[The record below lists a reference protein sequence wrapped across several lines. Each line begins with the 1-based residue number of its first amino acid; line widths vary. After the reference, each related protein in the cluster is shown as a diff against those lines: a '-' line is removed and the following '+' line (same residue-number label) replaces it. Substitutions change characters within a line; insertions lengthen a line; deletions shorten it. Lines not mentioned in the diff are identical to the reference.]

1 MQKKYMQP
9 IQIFIV
15 FEKINTKLWLSK
27 KLNINHSLILIP
39 HNWFYA
45 INVFLKKEL
54 FLNNITLIENSAIDT
69 SNYNLNNNINDE
81 FNVINYF
88 YKNNLILLYNY
99 YNYFCKS
106 KITFFIIL
114 NNLSKSVDSIDRLF
128 NNANWLE
135 RETSEMYG
143 INYKWKTDTRKLLL
157 DYSKIEN
164 PMLKEFQCEGNQ
176 DTFYS
181 IFENQVITLK
191 NEVIEL

>member
-9 IQIFIV
+9 IQLFIV
-15 FEKINTKLWLSK
+15 FEKLNTKLWLSK

-39 HNWFYA
+39 QNWFYA

-54 FLNNITLIENSAIDT
+54 FLNNITLVENTAIDI
-69 SNYNLNNNINDE
+69 SNYNLTSNNLENYDLL
-81 FNVINYF
+81 NYF

-99 YNYFCKS
+99 YNYFCKN

-114 NNLSKSVDSIDRLF
+114 NNLSKSIDSIDRLF

-143 INYKWKTDTRKLLL
+143 INYRWKTDTRKLLL

-164 PMLKEFQCEGNQ
+164 PMLKEFQSEGNQ

>member
-9 IQIFIV
+9 IQLFIV
-15 FEKINTKLWLSK
+15 FEKLNTKLWLSK

-39 HNWFYA
+39 QNWFYA

-54 FLNNITLIENSAIDT
+54 FLNNITLVENTAIDI
-69 SNYNLNNNINDE
+69 SNYNLTPNNLENYDLL
-81 FNVINYF
+81 NYF

-99 YNYFCKS
+99 YNYFCKN

-114 NNLSKSVDSIDRLF
+114 NNLSKSIDSIDRLF

-143 INYKWKTDTRKLLL
+143 INYRWKTDTRKLLL

-164 PMLKEFQCEGNQ
+164 PMLKEFQSEGNQ

>member
-9 IQIFIV
+9 IQLFIV

-39 HNWFYA
+39 QNWFYA

-54 FLNNITLIENSAIDT
+54 FLNNISLIENTAIDT
-69 SNYNLNNNINDE
+69 SNYNLNANNYAEHNLL
-81 FNVINYF
+81 NYF
-88 YKNNLILLYNY
+88 YKNNIILLYNY

-106 KITFFIIL
+106 KITFFIVL
-114 NNLSKSVDSIDRLF
+114 NNLVKSIDSVDRLF
-128 NNANWLE
+128 SNANWLE

-164 PMLKEFQCEGNQ
+164 PMLKEFQSEGNQ

-181 IFENQVITLK
+181 IFENQVVTLK

>member
-1 MQKKYMQP
+1 MQP
-9 IQIFIV
+9 LQLFIV
-15 FEKINTKLWLSK
+15 FEKLNTKLWLSK

-39 HNWFYA
+39 QNWFYA

-54 FLNNITLIENSAIDT
+54 FLNNISLIENTAIDLT
-69 SNYNLNNNINDE
+69 NYNLNNSKFDNYDL
-81 FNVINYF
+81 INYF
-88 YKNNLILLYNY
+88 YKNNLLLLYNY

-106 KITFFIIL
+106 KITLFIIL
-114 NNLSKSVDSIDRLF
+114 NNLTKSIDSVDRLF

-143 INYKWKTDTRKLLL
+143 ISYKWKTDTRKLLL

-164 PMLKEFQCEGNQ
+164 PMLKEFQCEGTQ

>member
-9 IQIFIV
+9 LQLFIV
-15 FEKINTKLWLSK
+15 FEKLNTKLWLSK

-39 HNWFYA
+39 QNWFYA

-54 FLNNITLIENSAIDT
+54 FLNNISLIENTAIDLT
-69 SNYNLNNNINDE
+69 NYNLNNSKFDNYDL
-81 FNVINYF
+81 INYF
-88 YKNNLILLYNY
+88 YKNNLLLLYNY

-106 KITFFIIL
+106 KITLFIIL
-114 NNLSKSVDSIDRLF
+114 NNLTKSIDSVDRLF

-143 INYKWKTDTRKLLL
+143 ISYKWKTDTRKLLL

-164 PMLKEFQCEGNQ
+164 PMLKEFQCEGTQ

>member
-9 IQIFIV
+9 IQLFIV
-15 FEKINTKLWLSK
+15 FEKLNTKLWLSK
-27 KLNINHSLILIP
+27 KLNINHTLALIP
-39 HNWFYA
+39 QNWFYA

-54 FLNNITLIENSAIDT
+54 FLNNITLIENTAIDVT
-69 SNYNLNNNINDE
+69 NFNINNSSYE
-81 FNVINYF
+81 NSNIINYF
-88 YKNNLILLYNY
+88 YKNNILLMYNY
-99 YNYFCKS
+99 YNYFTKG
-106 KITFFIIL
+106 KITLFIIL
-114 NNLSKSVDSIDRLF
+114 NNLSKSLDSIDRLF
-128 NNANWLE
+128 SNANWLE

-164 PMLKEFQCEGNQ
+164 PMLKEFQCEGIQ

-191 NEVIEL
+191 NEVVEL